1 VTLKFVPFPVCLPGD
16 KELVWLLAKRE
27 NLTPEAAL
35 QDSGAGQVI
44 ADRPEAMKAQFKA
57 RLFLGRSDARA

>member
-1 VTLKFVPFPVCLPGD
+1 MKFVPFPVCLPGD